1 MQFIFITVKSHIVYD
16 TIILMY
22 HVSPPFVFRNIMGVI
37 FHPVITLEANEIII
51 VHIPGD
57 IPPALVLN
65 FRKIISLYQ

>member
-1 MQFIFITVKSHIVYD
+1 
-16 TIILMY
+16 MY

-37 FHPVITLEANEIII
+37 FHPVITLKANEIII